1 MRPQG
6 NGIVE
11 LHDTKRKERG
21 FVCMELITFLTEDN
35 VTEWEDWHGAH
46 LEAQSGRCP
55 YTERC
60 PIHARSIEKI
70 RNDPHKKNERVIQLT
85 LNFDF

>member
-11 LHDTKRKERG
+11 LHDSKREERG
-21 FVCMELITFLTEDN
+21 FVCMELIMLLTEDN

-55 YTERC
+55 YSDKC
-60 PIHARSIEKI
+60 KIHARSIEKI
-70 RNDPHKKNERVIQLT
+70 RSDPRKKNGIVRQLT
-85 LNFDF
+85 FNFDF